1 MTTILLTTF
10 ALVAPEGIL
19 LSQIDVVDL
28 LLVTFGVV
36 HLLDD
41 GLGLLLLS
49 LLD

>member
-1 MTTILLTTF
+1 MTTILLT
-10 ALVAPEGIL
+10 ACVLVAPEGFL